1 VILNEMLSQSNQWP
15 YAFNGKDRILW
26 PVSLNMAL
34 ATAGANGGTAG
45 SPTPSGEWVLGTIQ
59 VSTTGD
65 CAMLTK
71 G

>member
-1 VILNEMLSQSNQWP
+1 VILPELQIQARQMDYDLK
-15 YAFNGKDRILW
+15 GKERTLW

-45 SPTPSGEWVLGTIQ
+45 SPTPSGDCVLGTIQ

-65 CAMLTK
+65 
-71 G
+71 